1 MNEQLI
7 KEICDLVKR
16 QANFWVNTNDL
27 KSPTHLNDIEE
38 DVNSIDGLSETDAE
52 ELVELVSNLY
62 WFVRKFNI

>member
-38 DVNSIDGLSETDAE
+38 DVNSIDGLSPTDAE

-62 WFVRKFNI
+62 WFVRKFKL

>member
-7 KEICDLVKR
+7 KEICELVKR
-16 QANFWVNTNDL
+16 QSNFWVNTNDL

-38 DVNSIDGLSETDAE
+38 DVNSIDGLAETDAE

-62 WFVRKFNI
+62 WFVRKFKI

>member
-38 DVNSIDGLSETDAE
+38 DVNSIDGLSPTDAE

-62 WFVRKFNI
+62 WFVRKFKI

>member
-7 KEICDLVKR
+7 KEICDLLKR

-38 DVNSIDGLSETDAE
+38 DVNSIDGLPETDAE

-62 WFVRKFNI
+62 WFVRKFKL